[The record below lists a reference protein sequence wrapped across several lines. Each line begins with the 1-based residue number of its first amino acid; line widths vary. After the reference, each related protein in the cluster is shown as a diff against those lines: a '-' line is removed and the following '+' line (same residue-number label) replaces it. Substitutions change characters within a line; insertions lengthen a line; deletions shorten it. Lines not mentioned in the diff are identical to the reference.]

1 MSKKQT
7 FEEFSERSQEH
18 ASALEAQIQDTELKI
33 KQQEHRIQRSENLV
47 DYIKNSK
54 RKRRNKRMIRKGIAI
69 ESICKD
75 TELLEEMEFY
85 ELMEELFCDQ
95 TLRDKISKIVA
106 GRREQEDEDQRL
118 LEEAEATIKAG
129 SGV

>member
-1 MSKKQT
+1 
-7 FEEFSERSQEH
+7 
-18 ASALEAQIQDTELKI
+18 
-33 KQQEHRIQRSENLV
+33 
-47 DYIKNSK
+47 
-54 RKRRNKRMIRKGIAI
+54 
-69 ESICKD
+69 
-75 TELLEEMEFY
+75 MEFY